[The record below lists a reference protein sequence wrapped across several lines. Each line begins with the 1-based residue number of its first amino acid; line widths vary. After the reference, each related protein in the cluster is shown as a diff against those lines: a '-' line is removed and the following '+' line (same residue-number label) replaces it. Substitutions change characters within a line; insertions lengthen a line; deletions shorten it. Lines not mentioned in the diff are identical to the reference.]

1 MTTSTNVQE
10 NHAKH
15 AVLIRVTALFC
26 LFFPCFCA
34 VAQPKNTSRFSGER
48 ALNYTREFVTISG
61 RRWVGSEGH
70 AKAEAYI
77 RKQFAHDA
85 LEADDFTASTPGG
98 ILPMRNF
105 IVKFPGKK
113 DGLIVVA
120 THYETN
126 YPLRN
131 INFVGANDGGA
142 TTGLLIELANHLRGR
157 TLGTLD
163 GYSVWLVFFDGE
175 EAFEQWSDSDSTYG
189 SRHLA
194 AKWSGDGTLQ
204 KIKAFLLTDMIGDR
218 DLDIARDANSTP
230 WLLDVVKAAAKQL
243 GDERYV
249 FANGC
254 SESDDHLPFAKRGV
268 PVADIIDVDYGP
280 HDRDHPD
287 GWHHTAEDTLDKVSA
302 HSLQISGDVVSET
315 IRLINQR

>member
-1 MTTSTNVQE
+1 MKTKLT
-10 NHAKH
+10 ALLC
-15 AVLIRVTALFC
+15 VLIIC
-26 LFFPCFCA
+26 GA
-34 VAQPKNTSRFSGER
+34 VDAQPKAAATRFSGER
-48 ALNYTREFVTISG
+48 ALTYTREFVTTSG

-77 RKQFAHDA
+77 RKQFAHDN
-85 LEADDFTASTPGG
+85 LEADDFSASTPAG

-105 IVKFPGKK
+105 IVRFPGKK
-113 DGLIVVA
+113 DGIIIVS

-142 TTGLLIELANHLRGR
+142 TTGLLMELANHLRGH
-157 TLGTLD
+157 TLD

-175 EAFEQWSDSDSTYG
+175 EAIDQWSDSDSTYG

-194 AKWSGDGTLQ
+194 AKWSGDGTLR

-218 DLDIARDANSTP
+218 DLDIQRESNSTP
-230 WLLDVVKAAAKQL
+230 WLLDLLYKASKDL

-249 FANGC
+249 FSREGGV
-254 SESDDHLPFAKRGV
+254 SDDHLPFVRRGV
-268 PVADIIDVDYGP
+268 PALDIIDIDYGP
-280 HDRDHPD
+280 HDASHPD
-287 GWHHTAEDTLDKVSA
+287 GWHHTAEDTLDKLSA
-302 HSLQISGDVVSET
+302 HSLQVSGDLVTET
-315 IRLINQR
+315 IRLLNQR

>member
-1 MTTSTNVQE
+1 MTVYQ
-10 NHAKH
+10 KKFK
-15 AVLIRVTALFC
+15 ALFGGLIFC
-26 LFFPCFCA
+26 MLFG
-34 VAQPKNTSRFSGER
+34 VSGLAQPKPGTRFSGER
-48 ALNYTREFVTISG
+48 ALNYAKEFVTLSG

-85 LEADDFTASTPGG
+85 LEVDEFTASTPAG

-113 DGLIVVA
+113 DGVIVVA

-142 TTGLLIELANHLRGR
+142 TTGLLMELANHLRGR
-157 TLGTLD
+157 TLD

-194 AKWSGDGTLQ
+194 AKWSSDGTLRR
-204 KIKAFLLTDMIGDR
+204 IKAFVLTDMIGDR
-218 DLDIARDANSTP
+218 DLDIERETNSTP
-230 WLLDVVKAAAKQL
+230 WLLDLVRTAAKRT
-243 GDERYV
+243 GNERYLSGNEGGV
-249 FANGC
+249 A
-254 SESDDHLPFAKRGV
+254 DDHLPFVKRGV
-268 PVADIIDVDYGP
+268 PSVDIIDIDYGP
-280 HDRDHPD
+280 HDRAHED
-287 GWHHTAEDTLDKVSA
+287 GWHHTAEDTLDKISA
-302 HSLQISGDVVSET
+302 HSLQVSGEIVTET
-315 IRLINQR
+315 IRLIDQR